1 MEPTALVVAIAVL
14 PVFGVGMF
22 AVRRYLAWTSR
33 LGYRIG
39 TAGAAGFYALVVVG
53 AVALVAGLGRL
64 PAAALAGADPVP
76 WRVAAGV
83 ALVAPAAV
91 MPYLVELAMSSW
103 LQGRRRLPATGL
115 DGAKES
121 VAAVSRQPRGYAVLA
136 VATAV
141 AEELLF
147 RGAVLYEVTAARGAV
162 LGVLAASVVFGL
174 HHAPFGVPAL
184 VGKAVAGGLWALLM
198 LLTGLIVVPIL
209 AHLLFQHLVWR
220 RTARLE
226 RVGEVS
232 TV

>member
-22 AVRRYLAWTSR
+22 AVRRYLAWSSR
-33 LGYRIG
+33 WGYRIS
-39 TAGAAGFYALVVVG
+39 TAGAAGFYALVVV
-53 AVALVAGLGRL
+53 AAAALVIGLGRL
-64 PAAALAGADPVP
+64 PVVALVGSDLVV
-76 WRVAAGV
+76 WRVAVGV
-83 ALVAPAAV
+83 ALAAPAAV
-91 MPYLVELAMSSW
+91 VPYLVELAMSSW

-121 VAAVSRQPRGYAVLA
+121 VAAMSRQPRGYAVLA
-136 VATAV
+136 VVTAV

-147 RGAVLYEVTAARGAV
+147 RGAVLHEVTAARGAV
-162 LGVLAASVVFGL
+162 LGVLVASVVFGL

-198 LLTGLIVVPIL
+198 LLTGLIAVPIV

-220 RTARLE
+220 RTVRVE

-232 TV
+232 AV